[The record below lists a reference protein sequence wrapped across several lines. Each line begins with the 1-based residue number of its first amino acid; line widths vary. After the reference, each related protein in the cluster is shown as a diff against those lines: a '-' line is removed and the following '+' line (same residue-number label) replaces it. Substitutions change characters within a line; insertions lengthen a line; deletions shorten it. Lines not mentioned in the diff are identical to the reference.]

1 MLFKLLKILCLSFLI
16 ILNIQADSFKYNTF
30 NNHGVVGLINMP
42 SARIY
47 EEGAVG
53 ITLYDGTPDQKI
65 TMTSSPYNWL
75 EASFFYTNIQGK
87 PYPGYEYQDYKDK
100 GFNLKIKLK
109 DQDFFPAIAF
119 GINDIAGTGFYSSEY
134 IVGSY
139 GINKLDMHFG
149 IGWGTLNSVNSNIK
163 NPLIYLSD
171 RFKFRPKNYEDEGG
185 QFQPSRYFSD
195 ENVSPYFGFSYAFKP
210 NLLIKLEKD
219 TTNTSSR
226 IDYDNPK
233 SEYSF
238 GIDYLFNKNFVVGMS
253 FERGN
258 FASFRFTYKQNA
270 AKSTKKYKYQ
280 PLDNEEKTE
289 DKYLNLVN
297 SIQKNN
303 IGVNK
308 IIENNDFIGIEVT
321 QFTHPNLNL
330 IEEILMSSKKENNIK
345 KDLKVEYRIA
355 DLKAYQ
361 NTNYTDNDSKVIYV
375 KKEQS
380 SFNTST
386 NLNFRPFLAAREGF
400 FKYSVLLENNSQW
413 VIKDNLHFT
422 SNLKYSLKDN
432 FDDLF
437 IPPVDTYPEQ
447 VRSDVKDYLN
457 SFGERVIV
465 GRAQFDYYKTLSTN
479 NHLMLSAGI
488 FEEMFNGY
496 GFEYLNFDIEK
507 NYAFGFEAFHV
518 YKRDYDLRF
527 RTLDYET
534 NTAFLNFYYR
544 NDRIV
549 PFDLH
554 VSHGKYL
561 AGDVGS
567 TIELQRRFKNGAQL
581 GVFATFTNVS
591 SSQFG
596 EGSFDKGIF
605 FNIPIYKNY
614 VNYTWRPLTK
624 DPGAKLTRAHTLHG
638 LLVRFKPFND
648 D

>member
-1 MLFKLLKILCLSFLI
+1 MLFLI
-16 ILNIQADSFKYNTF
+16 GHKIQADNFYFNTF
-30 NNHGVVGLINMP
+30 NNHGVIGLINMP

-47 EEGAVG
+47 EEGSIGV
-53 ITLYDGTPDQKI
+53 TVYDGTPDQKI
-65 TMTSSPYNWL
+65 TLTSSPYNWM
-75 EASFFYTNIQGK
+75 EASFFYTNIQGM
-87 PYPGYEYQDYKDK
+87 PYPGFEYQDYKDK
-100 GFNLKIKLK
+100 GFNIKIKLK
-109 DQDFFPAIAF
+109 DEGLLPAIAL

-134 IVGSY
+134 VVGSY
-139 GINKLDMHFG
+139 GINNLDMHFG
-149 IGWGTLNSVNSNIK
+149 VAWGTLNNSTNNFK
-163 NPLIYLSD
+163 NPLIYISD
-171 RFKFRPKNYEDEGG
+171 RFKFRPSEYEDKGG

-195 ENVSPYFGFSYAFKP
+195 ETISPFFGLSYAIKP
-210 NLLIKLEKD
+210 NLLLKFEKD
-219 TTNTSSR
+219 TTNTSSLVK
-226 IDYDNPK
+226 YDLPE

-238 GIDYLFNKNFVVGMS
+238 GFDYLINENFVVGLS

-258 FASFRFTYKQNA
+258 YASLRFTYKKNA
-270 AKSTKKYKYQ
+270 AKSNKKNKYK
-280 PLDNEEKTE
+280 PLKKEEKKD
-289 DKYLNLVN
+289 DKYKNLIN
-297 SIQKNN
+297 TIQKNG

-308 IIENNDFIGIEVT
+308 IKENNKFIGIELT
-321 QFTHPNLNL
+321 QFTHPNLDI
-330 IEEILMSSKKENNIK
+330 IEEIIMSAKEDNDIN
-345 KDLKVEYRIA
+345 KDIEVEYRIA
-355 DLKAYQ
+355 DLKAHSSDDYEMK
-361 NTNYTDNDSKVIYV
+361 DSKLIYQ
-375 KKEQS
+375 KKEKS

-400 FKYSVLLENNSQW
+400 FKYSILLENNSQW

-422 SNLKYSLKDN
+422 SNLKYSIKDN

-447 VRSDVKDYLN
+447 VRSDIKDYLN
-457 SFGERVIV
+457 NFNDRVIV

-488 FEEMFNGY
+488 FEEMYNGF
-496 GFEYLNFDIEK
+496 GLEYLNFDIEK

-527 RTLDYET
+527 TTLDYDT
-534 NTAFLNFYYR
+534 TTAFLNFYYR
-544 NDRIV
+544 NQYIV

-554 VSHGKYL
+554 LSHGKYL
-561 AGDVGS
+561 AGDIGS

-605 FNIPIYKNY
+605 FNIPIYKNF

-624 DPGAKLTRAHTLHG
+624 DPGAKLTRSNTLHG

>member
-1 MLFKLLKILCLSFLI
+1 MQKKITIFFCLLFLI
-16 ILNIQADSFKYNTF
+16 NHRIQADDFYFNTF
-30 NNHGVVGLINMP
+30 NNHGAIGLINMP

-47 EEGAVG
+47 EEGSIG
-53 ITLYDGTPDQKI
+53 ITAYDGTPDQKI
-65 TMTSSPYNWL
+65 TLTSSPYSWM
-75 EASFFYTNIQGK
+75 EASFFYTNIQGM
-87 PYPGYEYQDYKDK
+87 PYPGFEYQDYKDK
-100 GFNLKIKLK
+100 GFNIKIKLK
-109 DQDFFPAIAF
+109 DEGLLPAIAL

-139 GINKLDMHFG
+139 GINNLDMNFG
-149 IGWGTLNSVNSNIK
+149 IAWGTLNNSTSNFK
-163 NPLIYLSD
+163 NPLIYISD
-171 RFKFRPKNYEDEGG
+171 RFKFRPSEYEDKGG

-195 ENVSPYFGFSYAFKP
+195 ETISPFFGLSYAIKP
-210 NLLIKLEKD
+210 NLLFKLEKD
-219 TTNTSSR
+219 TTNTSSL
-226 IDYDNPK
+226 IEYDLPE

-238 GIDYLFNKNFVVGMS
+238 GFDYLINENFVVGLS

-258 FASFRFTYKQNA
+258 YASLRFTYKKNA
-270 AKSTKKYKYQ
+270 AKSNKKNKYK
-280 PLDNEEKTE
+280 PLKEEEKE
-289 DKYLNLVN
+289 IDKYKNLVN
-297 SIQKNN
+297 TIQKNG

-308 IIENNDFIGIEVT
+308 IKENKKLIGIELT
-321 QFTHPNLNL
+321 QFIHPNLDI
-330 IEEILMSSKKENNIK
+330 IEDIIMSAKEENNIN
-345 KDLKVEYRIA
+345 KDIEVEYRIA
-355 DLKAYQ
+355 DLKAHSSDEYEMK
-361 NTNYTDNDSKVIYV
+361 DSKLIYQR
-375 KKEQS
+375 KETS

-386 NLNFRPFLAAREGF
+386 NFNFRPFLAAREGF
-400 FKYSVLLENNSQW
+400 FKYSLLLENNSQW

-422 SNLKYSLKDN
+422 SNLKYSIKDN

-447 VRSDVKDYLN
+447 VRSDIKDYLN
-457 SFGERVIV
+457 SFNDRVIV

-488 FEEMFNGY
+488 FEEMYNGF

-527 RTLDYET
+527 KTLDYDT
-534 NTAFLNFYYR
+534 TTAFLNFYYR
-544 NDRIV
+544 NQYIV

-554 VSHGKYL
+554 LSHGKYL
-561 AGDVGS
+561 AGDIGS
-567 TIELQRRFKNGAQL
+567 TIEMQRRFKNGAQL
-581 GVFATFTNVS
+581 GIFATFTNVS
-591 SSQFG
+591 STQFG

-605 FNIPIYKNY
+605 FNIPIYKNF

-624 DPGAKLTRAHTLHG
+624 DPGAKLTRSQTLHG